1 MAVLLIFFTRKFWR
15 AGKKW
20 RGFRGGNFL
29 PVSRFVFGLFLPAA
43 CGGGLKARP
52 VVDEAPLESSHR
64 KHLKNKILSM

>member
-29 PVSRFVFGLFLPAA
+29 PASRFVFSLFLPAA
-43 CGGGLKARP
+43 GGGLKIS
-52 VVDEAPLESSHR
+52 VGIFLEIGSDFD
-64 KHLKNKILSM
+64 